1 MRIGLACGGVQG
13 RWHTMVASLS
23 ARSKWSEVVALEV
36 VRSIEQMPM
45 FDEGSIDVVDLK
57 TRTRMRRAI
66 LSVATLIYRSF
77 SSNHIHGCRAGVRHG
92 QQNCAKVPSCARKG
106 LHGGSG
112 SRAVAGGWGCT
123 SSGCGAVCGILD
135 AFGARIPGMVAR
147 STLGSELW
155 RPQVHQLAR
164 QACHFFPRVAAKLS
178 LGSCGKRRS
187 AHAPVEKIR
196 GSARVRARVFE
207 K

>member
-1 MRIGLACGGVQG
+1 
-13 RWHTMVASLS
+13 MVASLS

-45 FDEGSIDVVDLK
+45 FDEGSIDVVDLQK
-57 TRTRMRRAI
+57 RTRMRRAI

-164 QACHFFPRVAAKLS
+164 QACHFFSRVAAQLS
-178 LGSCGKRRS
+178 AWGSPQNYVVPCLALLVPS
-187 AHAPVEKIR
+187 TATQWA
-196 GSARVRARVFE
+196 
-207 K
+207 